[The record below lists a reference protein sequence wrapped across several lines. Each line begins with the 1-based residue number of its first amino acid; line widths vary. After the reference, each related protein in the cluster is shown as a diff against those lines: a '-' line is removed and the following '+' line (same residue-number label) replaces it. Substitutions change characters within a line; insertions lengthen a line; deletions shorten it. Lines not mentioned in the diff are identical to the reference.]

1 MKRYSRLLFLTL
13 ACLVMLWAPEVQA
26 KNMQGKMGLGF
37 QQTMPGAHG
46 LSISYWN
53 SPNLAVQLLLGA
65 EFLVDRDDNTTNQ
78 VHYGLGLKW
87 VLVTT
92 RFANLS
98 LGARFSG
105 AFASEQTF
113 ASSTAAG
120 ATTTDNNIFQLALE
134 VPFEIE
140 YFFSDAFAI
149 NLAFGVMATRVSSKG
164 PLLQPQGLGATETP
178 GSTGIGI
185 GSGGLLGA
193 AGFTFYL

>member
-1 MKRYSRLLFLTL
+1 MNKSSRLLLLALAFL
-13 ACLVMLWAPEVQA
+13 MLTGAPEALA

-46 LSISYWN
+46 FSIAYWTN
-53 SPNLAVQLLLGA
+53 SHMAVQLLLGG
-65 EFLVDRDDNTTNQ
+65 EFLMNDNSNTNQ
-78 VHYGLGLKW
+78 VHYGLGTKY
-87 VLVTT
+87 VLVAT

-98 LGARFSG
+98 IGARLSG

-113 ASSTAAG
+113 TDNSVG
-120 ATTTDNNIFQLALE
+120 GKTTTDSNVFQLALE

-149 NLAFGVMATRVSSKG
+149 NLAFGVMATKVSSKG
-164 PLLQPQGLGATETP
+164 PLLKPQGLGATETP